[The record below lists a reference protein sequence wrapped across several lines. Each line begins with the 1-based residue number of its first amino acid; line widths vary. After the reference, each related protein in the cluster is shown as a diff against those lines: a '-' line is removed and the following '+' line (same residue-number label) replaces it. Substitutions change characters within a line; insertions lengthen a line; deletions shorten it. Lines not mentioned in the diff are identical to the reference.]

1 MRVITTV
8 YAAEEEEEEQVAAV
22 TEEQE
27 ETEDD
32 PPEDEEEEE
41 DEEDLE
47 DPMDEIKEH
56 CGSHCPENKEKLEA
70 CTDRV
75 NSRTKTEEN
84 CTEELIDFLHCID
97 HCASDLIF
105 KSCK

>member
-8 YAAEEEEEEQVAAV
+8 YATEEQVAAV

-32 PPEDEEEEE
+32 PPDEEEEE
-41 DEEDLE
+41 EEDLE

-56 CGSHCPENKEKLEA
+56 CGSHCPEYKDKLES

-75 NSRTKTEEN
+75 NSRTKTEET

-97 HCASDLIF
+97 HCAVDLIF
-105 KSCK
+105 KKVV